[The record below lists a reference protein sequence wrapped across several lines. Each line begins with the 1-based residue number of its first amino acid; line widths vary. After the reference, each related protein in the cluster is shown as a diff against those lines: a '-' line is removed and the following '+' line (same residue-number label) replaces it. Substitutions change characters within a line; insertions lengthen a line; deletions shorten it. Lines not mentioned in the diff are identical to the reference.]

1 MQRNG
6 VRGDTVEGKKTYA
19 KPKSYILNTLYDI
32 IELQSGEIVLCDTI
46 QGKLLYQV
54 SMYDYVWQLLCGI
67 TEIGSG
73 KCEVGI
79 QVIGERQDKAKEI
92 RREFALLDMM
102 LEGGADVRIVES

>member
-1 MQRNG
+1 M
-6 VRGDTVEGKKTYA
+6 EGKKTYP
-19 KPKSYILNTLYDI
+19 KSKSYILNTLYDI
-32 IELQSGEIVLCDTI
+32 IELRSGEMILCDTL

-54 SMYDYVWQLLCGI
+54 TMYDYVWQLLFGI
-67 TEIGSG
+67 TEIGIG

-79 QVIGERQDKAKEI
+79 QVVGERQDKAKEI